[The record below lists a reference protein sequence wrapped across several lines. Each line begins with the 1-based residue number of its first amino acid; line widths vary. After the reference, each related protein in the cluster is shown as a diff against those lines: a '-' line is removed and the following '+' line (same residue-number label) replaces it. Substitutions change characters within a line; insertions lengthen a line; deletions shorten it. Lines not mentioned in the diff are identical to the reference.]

1 MNKVRHN
8 NCSENGRERKGQNRG
23 AKVTITAAE
32 NGGERK
38 GRNWGEKPTFVSK
51 LRQQRKIG
59 EKQKDKIGDKITG
72 EPRERAEWE
81 QSNKTSNKDK
91 RKQKQLR

>member
-1 MNKVRHN
+1 MK
-8 NCSENGRERKGQNRG
+8 K
-23 AKVTITAAE
+23 E

-38 GRNWGEKPTFVSK
+38 GRNWGEKLTFVSK
-51 LRQQRKIG
+51 VRQQRKIQ

-81 QSNKTSNKDK
+81 QSNKKSNEDK
-91 RKQKQLR
+91 RKQKQGRYMKPAKRLKRTK